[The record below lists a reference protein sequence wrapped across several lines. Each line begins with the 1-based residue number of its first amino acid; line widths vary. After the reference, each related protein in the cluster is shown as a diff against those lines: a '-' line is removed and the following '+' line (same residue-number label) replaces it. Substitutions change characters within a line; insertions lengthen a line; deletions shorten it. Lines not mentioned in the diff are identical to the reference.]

1 MAGLTTPNKP
11 ASQTAIACTDL
22 LHIMIKA
29 DREPI
34 NAQAAKQLSRGTNQ
48 IETLEDALRVMGER
62 IASEDFA
69 SFVRQALEAGT
80 NVKYELTAK
89 KSNQP
94 GFVVN
99 LNYVMESPKKGC
111 GTFLRLV

>member
-1 MAGLTTPNKP
+1 
-11 ASQTAIACTDL
+11 
-22 LHIMIKA
+22 MIVA
-29 DREPI
+29 DKEPI
-34 NAQAAKQLSRGTNQ
+34 NAQAAKQLSRGTNHPK
-48 IETLEDALRVMGER
+48 TLEDALRLLGEN

-69 SFVRQALEAGT
+69 NFVRQALEAGT

-99 LNYVMESPKKGC
+99 LSYVIQSPRKNF
-111 GTFLRLV
+111 GTFIRLV